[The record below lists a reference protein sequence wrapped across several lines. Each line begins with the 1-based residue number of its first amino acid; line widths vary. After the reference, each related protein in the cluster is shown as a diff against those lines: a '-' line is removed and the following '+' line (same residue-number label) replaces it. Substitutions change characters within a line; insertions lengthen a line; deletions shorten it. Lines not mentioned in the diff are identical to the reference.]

1 MSIVKVDYAVL
12 EHANTQMQSISRTL
26 DEKLDTLRQ
35 MLSKL
40 QWDGQDRQS
49 YEAHQAQ
56 WDRAVRDINQILND
70 IGRAVGVARENYVTT
85 EMSNSKLWGQQ

>member
-1 MSIVKVDYAVL
+1 MSMIKVDYAVL
-12 EHANTQMQSISRTL
+12 ENAHTQMQAISRSI

-40 QWDGQDRQS
+40 QWEGQDRVA

-56 WDRAVRDINQILND
+56 WDAAVRDINQILND
-70 IGRAVGVARENYVTT
+70 IGRAVGVARENYMTT
-85 EMSNSKLWGQQ
+85 EMSNSKLWG